1 MKWYST
7 SVPVADH
14 GDHCCRESIKFTSGG
29 GAFVGAG
36 RPFCVAADWRHYGGA
51 SEDHS
56 RFRDELASGREAS
69 KQQRHFSLSASGLP
83 LHASMS
89 MRSWSRCWS
98 PPPLP
103 PLEGRSCRASQGLKG
118 KMDGLPHP
126 SFLPRLCPPTPHT
139 PPSSASSTTLSKFM
153 PLPSWKSSDW
163 WMFLKYK
170 LASNI
175 SYRTWGLM

>member
-36 RPFCVAADWRHYGGA
+36 RPFSVAADWRHYGGA

-69 KQQRHFSLSASGLP
+69 KQQRHFSLGASGLP

-118 KMDGLPHP
+118 KMDGLPP
-126 SFLPRLCPPTPHT
+126 
-139 PPSSASSTTLSKFM
+139 
-153 PLPSWKSSDW
+153 PLPSSLTSPTIPPEQPVLPHFPSSCHGASPL
-163 WMFLKYK
+163 LK
-170 LASNI
+170 I
-175 SYRTWGLM
+175 FWLMNVLKI

>member
-51 SEDHS
+51 CEDHS

-69 KQQRHFSLSASGLP
+69 KQQRHFSLSGPLDSLCMLRCRWEVEADAGLLLLFLLWRAAAVAP
-83 LHASMS
+83 ARAWRERWMGFPH
-89 MRSWSRCWS
+89 
-98 PPPLP
+98 PPLP
-103 PLEGRSCRASQGLKG
+103 PS
-118 KMDGLPHP
+118 
-126 SFLPRLCPPTPHT
+126 PPPPFPLSSRFYHT
-139 PPSSASSTTLSKFM
+139 FQVHAM
-153 PLPSWKSSDW
+153 EPLVSWKSSDW

>member
-29 GAFVGAG
+29 GAFVGGAG

-69 KQQRHFSLSASGLP
+69 KQQRHFSLGASGFP

-126 SFLPRLCPPTPHT
+126 SFLPRLCPPTPHNPWLYNNSWWVT
-139 PPSSASSTTLSKFM
+139 RQSCPLYYSPHITLTIFSSCSSVV
-153 PLPSWKSSDW
+153 
-163 WMFLKYK
+163 
-170 LASNI
+170 
-175 SYRTWGLM
+175 LMW